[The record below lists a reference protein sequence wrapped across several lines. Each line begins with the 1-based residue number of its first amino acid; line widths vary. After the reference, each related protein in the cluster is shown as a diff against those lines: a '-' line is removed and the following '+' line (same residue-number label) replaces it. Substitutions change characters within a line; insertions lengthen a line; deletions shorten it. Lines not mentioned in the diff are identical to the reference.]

1 MKRHIA
7 VLFGCAAAACGNPV
21 SPSSP
26 ASSVLAALSYTTED
40 LGTLGGVSS
49 TAQDINKNEN
59 IVGQSQTAAGE
70 THAFLIVDGVMQ
82 DLGTLG
88 GTFSTA
94 DDINDNG
101 QVAGRSTTTS
111 GEMHAV
117 LWTGGTA
124 LDLGPAPST
133 RPYLNE
139 NGQVAWA
146 GLGTDGNIHPVLWTD
161 GVLTDLGTL
170 GGPSAGV
177 SGINDRG
184 EVVGSSSLPGTFFQE
199 AFVWRDGAMTD
210 LGNLGHGSNAFS
222 INGAGQ
228 IVGRAFDA
236 ISQSHAVLWD
246 AGGMTDL
253 GTLPGH
259 KSATAVVINDLGWVA
274 GESFLES
281 LSSDHHPFRWQ
292 AGILRSADP
301 EDQASRI
308 DQRVKG
314 MNPFGVII
322 GTETFLSRIDSAK
335 VWDNTG
341 VEWDLGTLGGQSN
354 VPLAINEHGTVVGRA
369 QDATG
374 AFRAVAWRP
383 LETVVALP

>member
-1 MKRHIA
+1 MKRIVMLA
-7 VLFGCAAAACGNPV
+7 ILGSAAAACSNPV
-21 SPSSP
+21 SSSP
-26 ASSVLAALSYTTED
+26 SSSVLAALSYTTED

-49 TAQDINKNEN
+49 TAQDINEHGQ

-70 THAFLIVDGVMQ
+70 THAFLITDGVMQ

-94 DDINDNG
+94 DDINDDG
-101 QVAGRSTTTS
+101 QVAGRSRTAS
-111 GEMHAV
+111 GEMRAV
-117 LWTGGTA
+117 LWTCGTA

-133 RPYLNE
+133 RLYLNE
-139 NGQVAWA
+139 HGQVAWA
-146 GLGTDGNIHPVLWTD
+146 GLGADGNIHPVLWSD
-161 GVLTDLGTL
+161 GVVTDLGTL

-177 SGINDRG
+177 SGINDGG
-184 EVVGSSSLPGTFFQE
+184 EVVGSSTVPGSLWRE
-199 AFVWRDGAMTD
+199 AFVWRDGVMTD
-210 LGNLGHGSNAFS
+210 LGNLGEGSDAFS

-228 IVGRAFDA
+228 IVGRTSDA
-236 ISQSHAVLWD
+236 IAQSHAVLWD

-259 KSATAVVINDLGWVA
+259 KSATAIVINDVGWVA
-274 GESFLES
+274 GESFLDA

-292 AGILRSADP
+292 AGILLSADP
-301 EDQASRI
+301 EDQESRI
-308 DQRVKG
+308 NQRVKG
-314 MNPFGVII
+314 MNHSGVII
-322 GTETFLSRIDSAK
+322 GTETFLNRIDSAK
-335 VWDNTG
+335 VWDNG
-341 VEWDLGTLGGQSN
+341 VESDLGTLGGESS

-383 LETVVALP
+383 LESVAALP